1 MSSNRLYFLYNYAI
15 IYIHGKVVG
24 IMKCEYSDGFK
35 VNYSGPLQITKG
47 QDVNVF
53 IKEARLPDGIKND
66 LDTALYK
73 NSCSALRTVA
83 ETVTK
88 TFGERACI
96 H

>member
-1 MSSNRLYFLYNYAI
+1 MR
-15 IYIHGKVVG
+15 
-24 IMKCEYSDGFK
+24 CEYKDGLK

-53 IKEARLPDGIKND
+53 IKEARIPDSIKND
-66 LDTALYK
+66 LDMALFK
-73 NSCSALRTVA
+73 DSCDDLRTIA

-88 TFGERACI
+88 SFGNRACI

>member
-1 MSSNRLYFLYNYAI
+1 MR
-15 IYIHGKVVG
+15 
-24 IMKCEYSDGFK
+24 CEYKDGLK

-53 IKEARLPDGIKND
+53 IKEARLPDSIKND
-66 LDTALYK
+66 LDMALFK
-73 NSCSALRTVA
+73 DSCGDLRTIA

-88 TFGERACI
+88 SFGNRACI

>member
-1 MSSNRLYFLYNYAI
+1 MR
-15 IYIHGKVVG
+15 
-24 IMKCEYSDGFK
+24 CEYKDGLK

-53 IKEARLPDGIKND
+53 IKEARIPDSIKND
-66 LDTALYK
+66 LDMALFK
-73 NSCSALRTVA
+73 DSCGDLRTIA

-88 TFGERACI
+88 SFGKRACI

>member
-1 MSSNRLYFLYNYAI
+1 
-15 IYIHGKVVG
+15 
-24 IMKCEYSDGFK
+24 MKCEFKDGLK

-53 IKEARLPDGIKND
+53 IKEARIPDSIKSD
-66 LDTALYK
+66 LDMALFK
-73 NSCSALRTVA
+73 DSCGDLRTIA

-88 TFGERACI
+88 SFGNRACI

>member
-1 MSSNRLYFLYNYAI
+1 MR
-15 IYIHGKVVG
+15 
-24 IMKCEYSDGFK
+24 CEYKDGLK

-53 IKEARLPDGIKND
+53 IKEARLPADIKND
-66 LDTALYK
+66 LDMALFK
-73 NSCSALRTVA
+73 SSCGDLRTIA

-88 TFGERACI
+88 SFGNRACI

>member
-1 MSSNRLYFLYNYAI
+1 MR
-15 IYIHGKVVG
+15 
-24 IMKCEYSDGFK
+24 CEYKDGLK

-53 IKEARLPDGIKND
+53 IKEARIPDSIKND
-66 LDTALYK
+66 LDMALFK
-73 NSCSALRTVA
+73 DSCGDLRTIA

-88 TFGERACI
+88 SFGNRACI